1 MAKIDLCVETR
12 LEQSARV
19 KQLSGMFDVPATEK
33 LSHHW
38 QGDVPIEERDWNVGL
53 IVGPSGAGKSSVARQ
68 LFGEE
73 RKLQWSAPSVIDDF
87 DKRFG
92 IADVAEICGAV
103 GFNTIPSWMKPFGV
117 LSTGEKFRV
126 ELARHLLEGG
136 DLIMVDEFTSVID
149 RQVAH
154 IGCHAVQKFI
164 RKHQRK
170 FVAVTCH
177 YDVEEWLQPDW
188 VLEPATMTFRWRLL
202 RRRPAIDVEMCRVD
216 YSAWKLFAPFHYLT
230 SELHKAAQ
238 CYVLFVNG
246 QPAAFQGIIHRP
258 HNVLKNIKASSRGVT
273 LPDYQGLGLIF
284 IMVETLGA
292 AHKAI
297 GNRFRVYPAHP
308 PLVRSFDRSDKWV
321 MTKEPGVMKPVK
333 SKTSQVRFRQEKAW
347 KQGERPCAVFE
358 YCGTAMDDPAQ
369 ARALIEGSAPAQLS
383 T

>member
-1 MAKIDLCVETR
+1 MARVDLRVETT
-12 LEQSARV
+12 LERSARV

-38 QGDVPIEERDWNVGL
+38 EGDVPIEERDWNVGL
-53 IVGPSGAGKSSVARQ
+53 IVGPSGAGKSSVSRQ

-73 RKLQWSAPSVIDDF
+73 RKLQWSARSVIDDF
-87 DKRFG
+87 DKKFG
-92 IADVAEICGAV
+92 IEQVAEVCGAV
-103 GFNTIPSWMKPFGV
+103 GFNTIPSWMKPHGV

-136 DLIMVDEFTSVID
+136 DLVMVDEFTSVVD

-164 RKHQRK
+164 RKNKRK

-188 VLEPATMTFRWRLL
+188 VLEPATMSFRWRLL
-202 RRRPAIDVEMCRVD
+202 QRRPAISVEIARVD
-216 YSAWKLFAPFHYLT
+216 RSAWELFAPFHYLT
-230 SELHKAAQ
+230 TELHKAAQ

-246 QPAAFQGIIHRP
+246 QPAAFQGILHRP
-258 HNVLKNIKASSRGVT
+258 HATATNIKASSRGVT

-297 GNRFRVYPAHP
+297 GNRFRTYPAHP
-308 PLVRSFDRSDKWV
+308 PLVRSFDRNDKWL
-321 MTKEPGVMKPVK
+321 MTKEPGTMSPVK
-333 SKTSQVRFRQEKAW
+333 TKSSQMRNRQAKAW
-347 KQGERPCAVFE
+347 KMGSRPCAVFE
-358 YCGTAMDDPAQ
+358 YCGPAMDDPVA
-369 ARALIEGSAPAQLS
+369 ARAFIDGHEAVRA
-383 T
+383 